1 MKNKSQAT
9 LILLTIVL
17 LLLSMFLT
25 AGIYRMD
32 QKISRFKSVIDEKNS
47 LISHYINENGRVV
60 ADKKAAEVRASE
72 IKSMYPEIYASVK
85 KDFDIKIKDLKA
97 YMQSEFK
104 ATGSGKS
111 DVHNH
116 YYPATGS
123 VATDIV
129 SRDGYLDYKGTIID
143 SVRATYEYS
152 YTDTIKYAIS
162 VRRDW
167 LFGNEKLYSSATL
180 SNKNAKIYGSRSILI
195 DDYRD
200 KRWGLGVGLFYDG
213 RVRLGVGVQY
223 NLLKF

>member
-1 MKNKSQAT
+1 MS
-9 LILLTIVL
+9 LTV
-17 LLLSMFLT
+17 
-25 AGIYRMD
+25 GIYRMG
-32 QKISRFKSVIDEKNS
+32 QKTDRLQSVIDEKDG
-47 LISHYINENGRVV
+47 LISYYVNENGRVV
-60 ADKKAAEVRASE
+60 AEKRAAEVRANE

-85 KDFDIKIKDLKA
+85 RDFDIKIKDLKA

-116 YYPATGS
+116 YHTATGS

-180 SNKNAKIYGSRSILI
+180 SNKNAKIYGSKTVLVTN
-195 DDYRD
+195 YRD

-213 RVRLGVGVQY
+213 RVRLGVGIQY
-223 NLLKF
+223 NLIKF